1 MVSLLESPVFYGR
14 RRELAREEEK
24 EHRISMVGE
33 DSDGE
38 RHHRRGFSW
47 RLAVVDFVGDGG
59 SGEISELGS
68 VSREEKR
75 EGTWRPVRP
84 PATTPATGG
93 LTGAALAHGLWSSTA
108 VCAWMCGGGEPP
120 YLFFFLRGTLA
131 LVCELDGKVNWER
144 RTPNFSGKSR
154 VGAIGPGLLRFFQSK
169 RK

>member
-1 MVSLLESPVFYGR
+1 MVSLLESLVFYGR
-14 RRELAREEEK
+14 RIELAREKEK
-24 EHRISMVGE
+24 EHRISMVGD

-38 RHHRRGFSW
+38 RHHRRGFSS

-75 EGTWRPVRP
+75 EGTWRP
-84 PATTPATGG
+84 ATTPATGG
-93 LTGAALAHGLWSSTA
+93 LTGAALAHDLWSSTA
-108 VCAWMCGGGEPP
+108 VCAWMSGGGEPP
-120 YLFFFLRGTLA
+120 YLFFSRGTLA

-154 VGAIGPGLLRFFQSK
+154 VGTIGPGPLRFFQRK